1 MDAFELKQLLIEAS
15 KIGAA
20 EVLKTQAPASD
31 ELSEKQAAEFAGRTW
46 IKQNVLEGKLKF
58 HRVGPAKNSKKIFSR
73 AEIMAL
79 KSSERLNI
87 ILR

>member
-46 IKQNVLEGKLKF
+46 IKQNVLDGKLSF

-73 AEIMAL
+73 TEIMAL
-79 KSSERLNI
+79 KSSERLNL